1 MNIVGSVVVAFLVV
15 VLIHDFNS
23 CVLKNSEKIKAEAA
37 KVNGMP
43 TDGAKIIIIVFIG
56 WLTVSLGVLFAGV
69 YLWIAS
75 MGILQVVG
83 IALALLNLTYMFH
96 HIGYLVQFK
105 LPDSFPVWWRWAV
118 AVEVVLGVP
127 YLLYAL
133 TKLIGG

>member
-1 MNIVGSVVVAFLVV
+1 MNIVGSVIVAFLIV
-15 VLIHDFNS
+15 VLAHDFNS
-23 CVLKNSEKIKAEAA
+23 WVLKGGEKIKAEAIKA
-37 KVNGMP
+37 NGMP
-43 TDGAKIIIIVFIG
+43 TDGAKIVVIAFIG

-75 MGILQVVG
+75 MGTLSVVG
-83 IALALLNLTYMFH
+83 IALALLNMTYMLH
-96 HIGYLVQFK
+96 HIGYFVQFK
-105 LPDSFPVWWRWAV
+105 LPESFPVWWRWAV